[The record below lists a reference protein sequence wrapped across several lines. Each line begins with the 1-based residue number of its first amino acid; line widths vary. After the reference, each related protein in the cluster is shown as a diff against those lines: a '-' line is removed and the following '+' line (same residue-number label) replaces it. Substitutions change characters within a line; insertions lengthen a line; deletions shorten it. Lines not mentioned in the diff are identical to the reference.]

1 LTPLHWRIDARSDVE
16 TMNQPLTFTK
26 VKLLLAAFGLAFAA
40 SHLAHAGSFTV
51 TPVRIFLQ
59 PTEKAVSLTVVNEGD
74 KPLVLQTEIF
84 QWAQNAS
91 GADQLTE
98 SEDLIVAPPIVRLAP
113 NARQVIRLARLGAA
127 DPNRQLTYRV
137 IVREVPELTQAPA
150 GQIQLPVAIA
160 FSLPIFVTPPTA
172 KRRLDCEL
180 ARGTGSALKL
190 QCSNVGTAYAQLRTI
205 TLLQGMDEVHR
216 VEGGVYVLP
225 GANREIELTPTKPL
239 PEGPT
244 KVMLQFDDNQTQ
256 EFQQS
261 LPRASANSSS
271 TAR

>member
-1 LTPLHWRIDARSDVE
+1 
-16 TMNQPLTFTK
+16 MNQRLAITR
-26 VKLLLAAFGLAFAA
+26 VKNLLAAFWLALTAI
-40 SHLAHAGSFTV
+40 SMAHAGSFTV

-59 PTEKAVSLTVVNEGD
+59 PAEKAVSLTVVNEGD
-74 KPLVLQTEIF
+74 TPLVLQTEIF
-84 QWAQNAS
+84 QWVQTAS
-91 GADQLTE
+91 GADQLNE

-113 NARQVIRLARLGAA
+113 NARQVIRLARLSAT

-180 ARGTGSALKL
+180 ARGTGSTVKL
-190 QCSNVGTAYAQLRTI
+190 RCANVGTAYAQLRTI
-205 TLLQGMDEVHR
+205 TLVQGMDEVHR

-225 GANREIELTPTKPL
+225 GANREIELTPGKPI

-244 KVMLQFDDNQTQ
+244 KVVLQFDDNQTQ

-261 LPRASANSSS
+261 LPRASASSS
-271 TAR
+271 SAAR

>member
-1 LTPLHWRIDARSDVE
+1 MKQRSA
-16 TMNQPLTFTK
+16 FTGLK
-26 VKLLLAAFGLAFAA
+26 NLLAASCMALAAITT
-40 SHLAHAGSFTV
+40 AHAGSFTV

-59 PTEKAVSLTVVNEGD
+59 PAEKAVSLTVVNEGD
-74 KPLVLQTEIF
+74 SPLVLQTEIF

-91 GADQLTE
+91 GVDQLTE

-113 NARQVIRLARLGAA
+113 NARQVIRLARLGAT

-172 KRRLDCEL
+172 KRLLDCQL
-180 ARGTGSALKL
+180 VRGDASAVKL
-190 QCSNVGTAYAQLRTI
+190 QCSNQGTAYAQLRTI
-205 TLLQGMDEVHR
+205 TLMQGLDEVHR

-225 GANREIELTPTKPL
+225 GATREIELTSAKTL
-239 PEGPT
+239 AEGPT
-244 KVMLQFDDNQTQ
+244 KVVLQFDDNQTQ
-256 EFQQS
+256 EFQRS
-261 LPRASANSSS
+261 LPRASTDSS
-271 TAR
+271 TSAR